1 MNTINNKDVTFTK
14 SYNKKMPLLMDVSNN
29 ILDII
34 NDEFILIIDM
44 PDLCGGAC
52 FFLDV
57 IISYFKK
64 NVLFIVA
71 KSIKNSLHIIINNE
85 YKLEN
90 NYSVSESIEF
100 IDKYKDR
107 IQKIFFNHILD
118 HNKDFINKLFTI
130 SKHTTYITHDYYL
143 LCNKPQA
150 YHYEIP
156 KKSSHYL
163 NINQFDKVI
172 SQNEANL
179 SIFQNYYKRNIDVI
193 SLPDFNKS
201 CINKIDAPIL
211 KGEIVVGIIGAISV
225 HKGKEILERV
235 IEFLKSD
242 LNIKIIVFG
251 YVEIPGFKNYYPY
264 DTISELN
271 DLLLRHKPNLL
282 LELSLW
288 PETYSYT
295 LTLAMLTGLPI
306 LCLKKKFVSVV
317 ENRLAKY
324 NQVWYFTNYNYLTPL
339 IYAHKQE
346 FLFTIDETIY
356 VDKLWVDYFRPA
368 TNTNT
373 NTNNSKQ
380 VYFRNITNKNIVLV
394 TSKIK
399 VTNNPFSYVK
409 KRSFYSVQ
417 ERMTQT
423 INTIR
428 SIRKYIPDS
437 YIVLIDN
444 SILNHFESRLLETLT
459 DTFINITNDLVLNY
473 FTDIFEYKAFG
484 EISQQITFL
493 SLFLKED
500 LSCIQNFFKITGR
513 YELNTHFDYSKY
525 DNRENIFK
533 KHLSIK
539 DREYYYTCFYKLD
552 KSILAEVYDIFC
564 TFVKNKEK
572 YMNNYSDLE
581 VIFPNAII
589 DKITKVDTLG
599 VIENI
604 GVWKKIENI

>member
-1 MNTINNKDVTFTK
+1 MNTINNRDVTYTK
-14 SYNKKMPLLMDVSNN
+14 KTPLLIDISNN
-29 ILDII
+29 ILDIL
-34 NDEFILIIDM
+34 DSDFILIIDM
-44 PDLCGGAC
+44 PHLLGGAC

-64 NVLFIVA
+64 HVFFVVA
-71 KSIKNSLHIIINNE
+71 KHINNSLHIIINNE

-90 NYSVSESIEF
+90 NYNASESIAF
-100 IDKYKDR
+100 IYKYKNK
-107 IQKIFFNHILD
+107 IQNIFFNHTLD
-118 HNKDFINKLFTI
+118 HNKDFINNLFTI
-130 SKHTTYITHDYYL
+130 NKHTTYITHDYYL

-150 YHYEIP
+150 YHYELP

-163 NINQFDKVI
+163 DINKFDKVI
-172 SQNEANL
+172 TQNAANL
-179 SIFQNYYKRNIDVI
+179 SIFQNYYKSKIDVI

-201 CINKIDAPIL
+201 TTKRLHAPIL
-211 KGEIVVGIIGAISV
+211 NGQIIVGIIGAISLY
-225 HKGKEILERV
+225 KGKEILDK
-235 IEFLKSD
+235 IISFYKSD

-251 YVEIPGFKNYYPY
+251 YVEITGFNNYYPY
-264 DTISELN
+264 DTIGELN
-271 DLLLRHKPNLL
+271 DLLSKYKPNLL

-295 LTLAMLTGLPI
+295 LTLGMLTGLPI
-306 LCLKKKFVSVV
+306 LCLKKKFVSVI
-317 ENRLAKY
+317 ENRLSKY
-324 NQVWYFTNYNYLTPL
+324 KKVLYFTNYNNLAAL
-339 IYAHKQE
+339 IYANKQE

-356 VDKLWVDYFRPA
+356 VDKLWEKCFF
-368 TNTNT
+368 
-373 NTNNSKQ
+373 NNVNHNPYKQ

-399 VTNNPFSYVK
+399 VSSNPFSYVK

-417 ERMTQT
+417 ERMAQT
-423 INTIR
+423 MNTIR

-437 YIVLIDN
+437 YIILIDN
-444 SILNHFESRLLETLT
+444 SIFNYFEIQLLETLT
-459 DTFINITNDLVLNY
+459 DTFINITNDNVLNY
-473 FTDIFEYKAFG
+473 FTDVFEYKAFG
-484 EISQQITFL
+484 DISQQIAFL
-493 SLFLKED
+493 SLFLRED
-500 LSCIQNFFKITGR
+500 ISCIQNFFKITGR
-513 YELNTHFDYSKY
+513 YEINEHFDYSKY
-525 DNRENIFK
+525 NNRENIFK

-552 KSILAEVYDIFC
+552 KSILREVYDIFG

-589 DKITKVDTLG
+589 DKITLTDTLG
-599 VIENI
+599 VVENI

>member
-14 SYNKKMPLLMDVSNN
+14 TYKNASKPLTTIPNN

-34 NDEFILIIDM
+34 DASFILIIDM
-44 PDLCGGAC
+44 PDFQGGAC

-64 NVLFIVA
+64 QVLFVIA
-71 KSIKNSLHIIINNE
+71 KNINNSVYIIINNE

-90 NYSVSESIEF
+90 NYNTSESIEF
-100 IDKYKDR
+100 IDKFKDK
-107 IQKIFFNHILD
+107 ITKIFFNHTLD
-118 HNKDFINKLFTI
+118 HNKDFINKLFTLG
-130 SKHTTYITHDYYL
+130 KHTTYITHDYYL

-156 KKSSHYL
+156 TKSTHYL
-163 NINQFDKVI
+163 DINKFDNVI
-172 SQNEANL
+172 TQNEINL
-179 SIFQNYYKRNIDVI
+179 SIFKNYYRDNIDVI
-193 SLPDFNKS
+193 GLPDFKKS
-201 CINKIDAPIL
+201 DTTRVDAPIL
-211 KGEIVVGIIGAISV
+211 NKQIVVGIIGSISL
-225 HKGKEILERV
+225 HKGKEILEK
-235 IEFLKSD
+235 IITFYKSN
-242 LNIKIIVFG
+242 LNIQIVVFG
-251 YVEIPGFKNYYPY
+251 YVEIAGFNNYYPY
-264 DTISELN
+264 DTIGELN
-271 DLLLRHKPNLL
+271 GLLSKHKPNLL

-295 LTLAMLTGLPI
+295 LTLAILTGLPI

-317 ENRLAKY
+317 ENRLSKY
-324 NQVWYFTNYNYLTPL
+324 KKVLYFTNYNNLTGL
-339 IYAHKQE
+339 IDAHKQE
-346 FLFTIDETIY
+346 YLFTIYETIY
-356 VDKLWVDYFRPA
+356 FDNQWLNYFRPT
-368 TNTNT
+368 TNMDLQVTT
-373 NTNNSKQ
+373 SWFNNMAH
-380 VYFRNITNKNIVLV
+380 KNIVLI
-394 TSKIK
+394 TSKLK
-399 VTNNPFSYVK
+399 VTEHPFSYVK

-428 SIRKYIPDS
+428 SIRKYIPDTH
-437 YIVLIDN
+437 IVLIDN
-444 SILNHFESRLLETLT
+444 SIFNHFEHKLLQTLT

-473 FTDIFEYKAFG
+473 FTDVFEYKAFG
-484 EISQQITFL
+484 EISQQIAFL

-500 LSCIQNFFKITGR
+500 ISSIKNFFKITGR
-513 YELNTHFDYSKY
+513 YELNEQFDYSKY

-539 DREYYYTCFYKLD
+539 DKEYYYTCFYKLD
-552 KSILAEVYDIFC
+552 KSILTEVYDIFY

-589 DKITKVDTLG
+589 DKISLVDTLG
-599 VIENI
+599 VVENI
-604 GVWKKIENI
+604 GVWKKIANI